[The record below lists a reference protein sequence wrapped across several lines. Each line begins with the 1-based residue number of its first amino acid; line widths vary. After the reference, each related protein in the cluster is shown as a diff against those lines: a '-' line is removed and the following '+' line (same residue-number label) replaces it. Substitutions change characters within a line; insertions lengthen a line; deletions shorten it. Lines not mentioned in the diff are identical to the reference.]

1 MEPMTMMAIGSA
13 IASGVSSIFGGKAQS
28 AAMEQANQQAYQ
40 NWIQANT
47 QKTFNNSREQF
58 QTAFQTIQQLKRN
71 SSIAKAAWQNDYEA
85 KQALQ
90 FTSNFQQK
98 QLANQVS
105 NQKASLL
112 NAILAK
118 GISSSSS
125 MYSSLAIAQSLDA
138 MNNSNMLKR
147 NAEIQLQNINKQ
159 TQASLS
165 QQTENIFMPNIELY
179 DQAPIFGDT
188 SAAAMGGA
196 VSGLLQIGGAI
207 AGGTLGKE
215 KK

>member
-147 NAEIQLQNINKQ
+147 NTEIQLQNINKQ